1 MAVRARN
8 PWVRRLLA
16 GVAAGCGGFLAMWLI
31 TKILVASHMSLE
43 NTYLDEFLVGLLI
56 AFLVVAIEVY
66 HEARLRRIRQAAQ
79 LMGQLNHYIRNSL
92 QVILYSSSMPPSEVS
107 QEAIRAS
114 VYRIQWVLEK
124 LVQESELFSGART
137 YLGKSHVEVDLASL
151 LKKPP
156 EPAPGYPRGTKEEG
170 EKKQAG

>member
-1 MAVRARN
+1 MALRARN

-16 GVAAGCGGFLAMWLI
+16 SVAAGCGGFLALWLI
-31 TKILVASHMSLE
+31 TRVLLARGIAPE
-43 NTYLDEFLVGLLI
+43 NTYLDEFLVGMLVALLI
-56 AFLVVAIEVY
+56 LALELY
-66 HEARLRRIRQAAQ
+66 HEAKLRRIRQAAQ

-92 QVILYSSSMPPSEVS
+92 QVILYSSSMPQGEVS

-114 VYRIQWVLEK
+114 VRRIEWVLEK

-137 YLGKSHVEVDLASL
+137 YLGSTYVEVDLSSL
-151 LKKPP
+151 LKKPL
-156 EPAPGYPRGTKEEG
+156 EPAHEHARGGEEEG

>member
-1 MAVRARN
+1 MALRARN
-8 PWVRRLLA
+8 SWVRRFLA
-16 GVAAGCGGFLAMWLI
+16 SVAAGCGGFLAMWLI
-31 TKILVASHMSLE
+31 TKVLVANHMLLE

-56 AFLVVAIEVY
+56 ALLVFAIELY
-66 HEARLRRIRQAAQ
+66 HQAKLRRIRQAAQ

-92 QVILYSSSMPPSEVS
+92 QVILYSSSMPPSKVS

-114 VYRIQWVLEK
+114 VHRIEWVLEK

-137 YLGKSHVEVDLASL
+137 YLGKSKVEVDLAAL

-156 EPAPGYPRGTKEEG
+156 EAAREPASG

>member
-8 PWVRRLLA
+8 PWVRKLLA
-16 GVAAGCGGFLAMWLI
+16 CVAAGFGGFLALWLI
-31 TKILVASHMSLE
+31 TRFLLARGIAPQ
-43 NTYLDEFLVGLLI
+43 NTYLDEFLVGILVTLLV
-56 AFLVVAIEVY
+56 LAIEVY
-66 HEARLRRIRQAAQ
+66 HEAQLRRIRQAAQ